1 MEEHELQLGANR
13 EFDFGTMGNV
23 VFGARYI
30 RKDLKRTIEDVGV
43 TVPGVGSVYYMANP
57 GEGITLTLNDPSIPP
72 FPKAVREYNGL
83 ELTMERRFSNNWGLF
98 ASYTYSKLEGNYSGL
113 ASSDE
118 NGRTSPNVNRFFDQ
132 IVMLYDKDQQLVY
145 GRLGTDRPHQLKA
158 QLMYRF
164 PFEMTVGLNQRVAS
178 GIPMSEEF
186 QIQGGYPFFPNGRGN
201 MGRTPVYSNTD
212 LSLAQAIR
220 FGSQAFEV
228 QLTVLNLFDQ
238 DTVTR
243 LDNTRFFGSSTVPV
257 NTNAFFNSNW
267 DYDAYLA
274 ANPNA
279 VDPKFGLANQWQA
292 PREVRLTVKF
302 QF

>member
-1 MEEHELQLGANR
+1 
-13 EFDFGTMGNV
+13 MGNV

-98 ASYTYSKLEGNYSGL
+98 ASYTYSKLYGNYSGL

-132 IVMLYDKDQQLVY
+132 IVMLYDKNQQLVY

-158 QLMYRF
+158 QFMYRF
-164 PFEMTVGLNQRVAS
+164 PFELTVGLNQRVAS

-186 QIQGGYPFFPNGRGN
+186 QISGGYPFFPNGRGN
-201 MGRTPVYSNTD
+201 LGRTPVYTNTD
-212 LSLAQAIR
+212 LSLAQALP
-220 FGSQAFEV
+220 FGGQAFEV
-228 QLTVLNLFDQ
+228 QLTVLNLFDR
-238 DTVTR
+238 DAETR
-243 LDNTRFFGSSTVPV
+243 VDNTRFFGSATLPV
-257 NTNAFFNSNW
+257 NTNAFFNNPL
-267 DYDAYLA
+267 DYDAHLA
-274 ANPNA
+274 ANPSK